1 MEQVT
6 NPSRRSWLASLAM
19 GIGLLSSYGV
29 FAVQGLL
36 FLLPQRL
43 KAPTRRLFAGQIDQF
58 QIGALQGVL
67 DLQGN
72 EILVKRDQQG
82 LRAFNSTCPHL
93 GCRVHWEADRQ
104 RFDVLNHSSPP
115 VFFLPRVF
123 FDETHGD
130 MLGTDFHPTRVVL
143 DLTVSPVELDADSGV
158 LPLNAVGLPA
168 SHLGSSQANVE
179 LRIPTQEDFG
189 SSQFSVLRNLR
200 GRPLAPEQS
209 FPVLLDYWRSQNQKR
224 RMIWPGLGTYRM
236 AGKEKDYSPTELRD
250 VITLLASSRRT
261 ISTPSSRMTPTPMV
275 AIWRPI

>member
-1 MEQVT
+1 MEQLT

-93 GCRVHWEADRQ
+93 GCRVHWEADRK
-104 RFDVLNHSSPP
+104 RFFCPCHNGVFNADGVATEGPP
-115 VFFLPRVF
+115 AAAGQSLAQIPLEV
-123 FDETHGD
+123 DQK
-130 MLGTDFHPTRVVL
+130 
-143 DLTVSPVELDADSGV
+143 SGV
-158 LPLNAVGLPA
+158 VYLEV
-168 SHLGSSQANVE
+168 
-179 LRIPTQEDFG
+179 
-189 SSQFSVLRNLR
+189 
-200 GRPLAPEQS
+200 
-209 FPVLLDYWRSQNQKR
+209 
-224 RMIWPGLGTYRM
+224 
-236 AGKEKDYSPTELRD
+236 KDVRKVT
-250 VITLLASSRRT
+250 T
-261 ISTPSSRMTPTPMV
+261 
-275 AIWRPI
+275 